1 MFKKLVNIVILVP
14 LAIILVVLCV
24 ANRQWVTLALNP
36 FRPEDQLLST
46 SAPFFVFLLLAF
58 LVGALV
64 GSVATWV
71 GQAKHRKRARTEAM
85 AAMKWRG
92 EADQQKKRAEQMASS
107 ATSPSSSVGP
117 STVGPS
123 TVGLSRLPSH

>member
-24 ANRQWVTLALNP
+24 ANRQSVTLALNP
-36 FRPEDQLLST
+36 FRPDDQLLST

-58 LVGALV
+58 LVGAVV

-71 GQAKHRKRARTEAM
+71 GQGKHRKRARTEAM
-85 AAMKWRG
+85 AAVKWRG

-107 ATSPSSSVGP
+107 ATSPSSSA
-117 STVGPS
+117 
-123 TVGLSRLPSH
+123 GLAQLPSR